1 MKRLLFTSVLGF
13 LLIGCGSTA
22 TVESGSVDKEDTTL
36 TSTPPKVPEKSYR
49 FYDYIG
55 PTSNLVVTT
64 YKYTNDTFKYDEPLE
79 YSYTE
84 GLLTERSLENLD
96 GQIEYHVEG
105 DTINVTIYQGSDIS
119 AFKMHNYVDIGDV
132 VTIKKSSCSV
142 TNHLATLTLGDKA
155 FKDVLEVSCPKSI
168 GYYQKFKGLIMEN
181 RKEEKLQSN
190 ALDTLPL
197 YPDRKLAIVD
207 GDKKSRQL
215 SVFNLESAK
224 MANVSKLWSYPY
236 YLNGEGMKIGLV
248 DEGSV
253 LDYHVEFG
261 GRVTNL
267 SPMDA
272 NLHAT
277 HVAGTLIASGV
288 NSKAHGFANQAR
300 LYSYSYS
307 EYAFAKSIAKLAE
320 QDVLISNHS
329 YGYEGPIGI
338 GEYDGI
344 SRDMDREIWKN
355 PYIIAMVAAG
365 NDGEKYQEDSD
376 YTKWGLI
383 KGGSNAKNVITVGA
397 LEDDGK
403 TVAPFSSSGPVE
415 RGRMKPD
422 IVMDGRKILS
432 TNEASDGEGYSWM
445 SGTSMAT
452 PAATGAVTLLAQRYK
467 EIHESN
473 IRLDTMKAILFNS
486 AKDVNNIGP
495 DYKSGFGLVD
505 AEAAIEVI
513 DSMENSSDSLVKLD
527 TIHQSEN
534 QTYFINSQRYQDFK
548 VTLAWVDDVYQD
560 CNNCANDMLIN
571 DIDIYLLDESS
582 GKKIYPYTLSEN
594 EPWKEAVQTKENH
607 LDPQEQISYSLRPGN
622 YSLHIHGY
630 KIGRR
635 GQNFTLVSSMP
646 LSNVKKDI
654 VLMPLDEHMHKIYNA
669 IE

>member
-1 MKRLLFTSVLGF
+1 MKRLLFTTVLGF
-13 LLIGCGSTA
+13 LFIGCGSTT

-49 FYDYIG
+49 FYDYLG
-55 PTSNLVVTT
+55 PSSNLVVTT
-64 YKYTNDTFKYDEPLE
+64 YKYTNSTFKYEEPLE
-79 YSYTE
+79 YRYTE

-96 GQIEYHVEG
+96 GQVEYHDAG
-105 DTINVTIYQGSDIS
+105 DTIDVTIYQGSDIS
-119 AFKMHNYVDIGDV
+119 AFKMHNYVDIGDM
-132 VTIKKSSCSV
+132 VTIKKSSCNI

-155 FKDVLEVSCPKSI
+155 FKDVLEVSCPKSV
-168 GYYQKFKGLIMEN
+168 GYYQKSRGLIMEN
-181 RKEEKLQSN
+181 RKEETLQSN
-190 ALDTLPL
+190 ALNALAL

-207 GDKKSRQL
+207 GDKRDRHL

-253 LDYHVEFG
+253 LDYHVELT

-267 SPMDA
+267 SPMDT

-277 HVAGTLIASGV
+277 HVAGTLIASGI
-288 NSKAHGFANQAR
+288 NSKAHGFANQAT
-300 LYSYSYS
+300 LLSYSYS
-307 EYAFAKSIAKLAE
+307 QYAFAKSIVKLAE
-320 QDVLISNHS
+320 NDVLISNHS

-344 SRDMDREIWKN
+344 SRDMDREIRNN
-355 PYIIAMVAAG
+355 PYIIAVVAAG
-365 NDGEKYQEDSD
+365 NDGEKYKEDSD

-403 TVAPFSSSGPVE
+403 TVASFSSSGPVE
-415 RGRMKPD
+415 RGRIKPD
-422 IVMDGRKILS
+422 IVMDGTKILS
-432 TNEASDGEGYSWM
+432 TNEESDGEGYSWM

-467 EIHESN
+467 EIHHSN
-473 IRLDTMKAILFNS
+473 IRLDTMKAILYNS
-486 AKDVNNIGP
+486 AKDVDNIGP
-495 DYKSGFGLVD
+495 DYKSGYGLVD
-505 AEAAIEVI
+505 AEAAVKVI
-513 DSMENSSDSLVKLD
+513 NSMQDSSSSLVKLD
-527 TIHQSEN
+527 SIHQGEN
-534 QTYFINSQRYQDFK
+534 QTYFINSERYQDFK
-548 VTLAWVDDVYQD
+548 VTLAWVDDIYQD

-571 DIDIYLLDESS
+571 DIDIYLLDENT
-582 GKKIYPYTLSEN
+582 GEKIYPYTLDPK
-594 EPWKEAVQTKENH
+594 EPWREAVKTKENH
-607 LDPQEQISYSLRPGN
+607 LDPQEQISYRLRPGN
-622 YSLHIHGY
+622 YSLHLHGY

-635 GQNFTLVSSMP
+635 GQNFTLVSSMA
-646 LSNVKKDI
+646 LSDAKKDI
-654 VLMPLDEHMHKIYNA
+654 VLMPLDEHIHKIYNA